1 MALLHRPS
9 TTYGQ
14 WMNSL
19 QQSSDILV
27 LLLSY
32 PYIII
37 IVICLYYNSYM
48 VVIFL
53 IYFCHINIVSL
64 SYIIAIPVTDLS
76 YFFQMFVICLSYA
89 CHILPIYGCAD
100 GQGPASRRGS
110 HVYEINDWLWN
121 FGRPQPR
128 VEGLSVARTER
139 ISRKSR
145 SETSRRAWETRK
157 ARKMAAED
165 I

>member
-1 MALLHRPS
+1 MWGIIPVYSWYIPVLYHVYIWHAKLMALLHRPS

-32 PYIII
+32 PYII

-89 CHILPIYGCAD
+89 CHMLVIFFQYTDVLTAKALHHAGAAMYMRSTTGCGTLA
-100 GQGPASRRGS
+100 GPSL
-110 HVYEINDWLWN
+110 E
-121 FGRPQPR
+121 
-128 VEGLSVARTER
+128 
-139 ISRKSR
+139 
-145 SETSRRAWETRK
+145 SE
-157 ARKMAAED
+157 D
-165 I
+165 FQ